1 MLRVVISYKFC
12 ESLIKKFVFFNVVMN
27 LIVVLNGI
35 KIFKELRNIEV
46 VLFEVISDYNGK
58 VFLFVNIML
67 VI

>member
-1 MLRVVISYKFC
+1 
-12 ESLIKKFVFFNVVMN
+12 MN

-35 KIFKELRNIEV
+35 KIFRELRNIEV